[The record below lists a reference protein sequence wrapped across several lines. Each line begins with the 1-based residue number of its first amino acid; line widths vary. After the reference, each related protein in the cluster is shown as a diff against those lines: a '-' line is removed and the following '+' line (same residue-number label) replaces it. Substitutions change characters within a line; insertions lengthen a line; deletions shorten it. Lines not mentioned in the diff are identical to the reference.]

1 MAVEISGAKPVAE
14 FRVESKQRGS
24 SGGGATNRR
33 REKMSLYKKLMGMA
47 GLVVLASPLVMA
59 QQATPATPATP
70 ASAATPVRRRPMNI
84 EARQRRQQR
93 RIAQGVR
100 SGQLTAGETARL
112 ERREAG
118 IERREQRMRAS
129 GGKFTPGER
138 RAVQRQLNST
148 NRQIYRA
155 KHNKRTQ

>member
-1 MAVEISGAKPVAE
+1 
-14 FRVESKQRGS
+14 
-24 SGGGATNRR
+24 
-33 REKMSLYKKLMGMA
+33 MSLYKKLIGTA
-47 GLVVLASPLVMA
+47 GVLVLASPLVMA
-59 QQATPATPATP
+59 QATPATTATI
-70 ASAATPVRRRPMNI
+70 APVNRRMNI
-84 EARQRRQQR
+84 EARQRRQQH

-100 SGQLTAGETARL
+100 SGQLSAGETARL

-118 IERREQRMRAS
+118 IERREQKMRFS

-138 RAVQRQLNST
+138 RAVQKQLNST